1 MGAGKIIRS
10 TLEADDIQ
18 AITDSIFNK
27 LKPLIS
33 NSPTQTDDLMDID
46 QLCDY
51 LKVTRQWVYE
61 RTHLYE
67 IPFIKLSNKMLRF
80 RKKEI
85 DKWLDARKT
94 PVATQSK
101 MFFMMVA

>member
-1 MGAGKIIRS
+1 MRS

-18 AITDSIFNK
+18 AITDSIFIR

-33 NSPTQTDDLMDID
+33 NNPTQTDELMDID
-46 QLCDY
+46 QLCEY

-67 IPFIKLSNKMLRF
+67 IPFIKLSNKVLRF
-80 RKKEI
+80 KRKEI
-85 DKWLDARKT
+85 DKWLDTRKT
-94 PVATQSK
+94 PVATQPK